1 MESTNEIESQLREAI
16 SSSGQSLNQLGQAA
30 GVNDAQLSRFMRG
43 ERTLTLE
50 TVGRLCQV
58 LGLQF
63 CRKDTPS
70 TSTTSRPRKPDT
82 STEPAPKKDAD
93 LAKPPVKKT
102 RKRKGE

>member
-1 MESTNEIESQLREAI
+1 MDTTNEIEQQLREAI

-30 GVNDAQLSRFMRG
+30 GVSDAQLSRFMRG

-58 LGLQF
+58 LGLHF
-63 CRKDTPS
+63 CRKG
-70 TSTTSRPRKPDT
+70 TSPAATQPPAEEPARPRGRPRKADA
-82 STEPAPKKDAD
+82 TETPKKG
-93 LAKPPVKKT
+93 